1 MQPKQ
6 IPNILSICRI
16 GFSGMLLLF
25 TGNPIL
31 FLIIYFLA
39 GITDVA
45 DGYIACKYGWTSRT
59 GALLDSLADAIF
71 FLCIILIIWLNYK
84 TVITDNLLWLV
95 LILALKLCSL
105 ITGLIRFRKAVAI
118 HTIANKAIGL
128 LLFFSIPLILFS
140 IPEFIINT
148 IFIISLLPAI
158 EEFLIILCCKELNMN
173 RKSIFSK

>member
-6 IPNILSICRI
+6 LPNILSFCRI

-25 TGNPIL
+25 SGNPIL
-31 FLIIYFLA
+31 FLTIYLLA

-45 DGYIACKYGWTSRT
+45 DGYIARKYGWASRT
-59 GALLDSLADAIF
+59 GALLDSLADAVF
-71 FLCIILIIWLNYK
+71 FFCIILIIWLNYK
-84 TVITDNLLWLV
+84 TVITDNLLWLI
-95 LILALKLCSL
+95 LILTLKLCSL
-105 ITGLIRFRKAVAI
+105 ITGLIRFRKVVAI
-118 HTIANKAIGL
+118 HTIANKATGL

-140 IPEFIINT
+140 IPDFFIKA

-158 EEFLIILCCKELNMN
+158 EEFFIILSCKKLNLN